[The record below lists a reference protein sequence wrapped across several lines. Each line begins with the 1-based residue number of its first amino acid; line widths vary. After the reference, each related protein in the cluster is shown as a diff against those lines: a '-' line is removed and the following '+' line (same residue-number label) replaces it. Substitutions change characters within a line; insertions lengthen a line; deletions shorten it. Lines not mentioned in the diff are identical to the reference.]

1 MTLVKSLGLALA
13 LSFSAGTAQAGNCT
27 QPADVQAM
35 ASGVAAGLNAQRRAN
50 GLPAIDFNA
59 RLSAA
64 AQTQA
69 CDLAS
74 SGRFGH
80 AGSDGSN
87 SHARVLRA
95 GYQSCLTAENLAW
108 GYPDAAR
115 IVGGWMA
122 SPGHRANMLHSRVD
136 EFGIGIANGPQGPI
150 WVLVV
155 ARGC

>member
-1 MTLVKSLGLALA
+1 MKIVKSLAVVCAVFGGATA
-13 LSFSAGTAQAGNCT
+13 AQAGDCT
-27 QPADVQAM
+27 QPSQVQGM
-35 ASGVAAGLNAQRRAN
+35 ATGIAEGLNQMRRAN
-50 GLPAIDFNA
+50 GLPAISFNR

-64 AQTQA
+64 AQGQA

-87 SHARVLRA
+87 SHTRVVRA
-95 GYQSCLTAENLAW
+95 GYDSCLTAENLAW
-108 GYPDAAR
+108 GYPDAGR
-115 IVGGWMA
+115 IIGGWMTSA
-122 SPGHRANMLHSRVD
+122 GHRANMLHARVD
-136 EFGIGIANGPQGPI
+136 EFGVGIANGPNGPI

>member
-1 MTLVKSLGLALA
+1 MTLMKSLGLALA
-13 LSFSAGTAQAGNCT
+13 LGLTAGAAQAGNCT
-27 QPADVQAM
+27 QPGNVQVM
-35 ASGVAAGLNAQRRAN
+35 ASEVAAGLNQQRRAH
-50 GLPAIDFNA
+50 GLPAIDFN
-59 RLSAA
+59 RQLSAA

-136 EFGIGIANGPQGPI
+136 EFGIGIAQGPNGPI